1 MIEKIKGFPKN
12 RTKIGACRL
21 KKEKNIGRWEKGC
34 KSSVKR
40 GVR

>member
-21 KKEKNIGRWEKGC
+21 KNEKNIRIRK
-34 KSSVKR
+34 KR
-40 GVR
+40 VES